1 MKSLVLAALVL
12 LGAVGSRAQLQPVNI
27 KPLPIQTDY
36 IDVGSKLTQP
46 DEAISVRS
54 DTLPEAPTP
63 KSPASPC
70 PAGNWK
76 PCAFLN
82 GNLYARDRFHLSEY
96 DRSWTKALSNPAII
110 TSTAVLATAFVMDYK
125 TTRHCIDRHLGREAN
140 PLMGQSRAQEL
151 GVGLGLL
158 TASVLAT
165 AKLKSQGHGNLAIFI
180 QWVGTV
186 AHSYYAYQ
194 NAVVCGY

>member
-1 MKSLVLAALVL
+1 MKSFILAALLL
-12 LGAVGSRAQLQPVNI
+12 LGAIASQAQIQPVDI
-27 KPLPIQTDY
+27 KPLPIQTEY
-36 IDVGSKLTQP
+36 IDIGSTLVQP
-46 DEAISVRS
+46 DEASPVRS
-54 DTLPEAPTP
+54 DILPEAPIP

-70 PAGNWK
+70 PAGYWK
-76 PCAFLN
+76 PCAFLS
-82 GNLYARDRFHLSEY
+82 GNLYARDRFHLGGY
-96 DRSWTKALSNPAII
+96 DRSWTKALSNPVII
-110 TSTAVLATAFVMDYK
+110 TGTALLTSAFVMDYK
-125 TTRHCIDRHLGREAN
+125 TTRHCIDRHLRREAN
-140 PLMGQSRAQEL
+140 PLMGQSRAQQL

-165 AKLKSQGHGNLAIFI
+165 AKLKSQGRGNSAIFI